1 MRKSNIFSVVFASM
15 IAGVIYLF
23 SLSIEIVGPDFYSY
37 TNALESGVLQFMY
50 REIVSW
56 WLISLFI
63 SSYHDLLILS
73 IILQLLLCYTLISF
87 SIRQFKVGESFD
99 KRVIIFFTLSSM
111 LLLNPFNY
119 LLSISALR
127 QGIAAV
133 FFIVAL
139 DRLFRKTLLHAL
151 PYFILSILSHNSM
164 LVFASA
170 FIFFRYFEFIKE
182 ELKLVLYVVP
192 LIYVQINFWGKQ
204 ELVTDSNRHLYL
216 MSHLLVIGYAIYAR
230 SRKLKKIVF
239 AAIAPSLGFINEL
252 SYFDRMSLFSTALVW
267 PVVITELYSRMRPQ
281 LLIIVLV
288 LPFAFVFVF
297 VMSRLETVW

>member
-1 MRKSNIFSVVFASM
+1 
-15 IAGVIYLF
+15 
-23 SLSIEIVGPDFYSY
+23 
-37 TNALESGVLQFMY
+37 
-50 REIVSW
+50 
-56 WLISLFI
+56 
-63 SSYHDLLILS
+63 
-73 IILQLLLCYTLISF
+73 
-87 SIRQFKVGESFD
+87 
-99 KRVIIFFTLSSM
+99 M

-192 LIYVQINFWGKQ
+192 LIYVQINFLGKQ

-281 LLIIVLV
+281 LSIIVVV